1 MECMVDLT
9 AGSMLVALAALGT
22 LSSVL
27 MYLTP
32 SSASRLGPTFSG
44 SPLFT
49 LNDLPRNVAAPVSG
63 VICLWTDEEM
73 PSLAAKMLAKV
84 LDSACF
90 REC

>member
-1 MECMVDLT
+1 MYGRSHSRVNASCSSCSKV
-9 AGSMLVALAALGT
+9 GT

-63 VICLWTDEEM
+63 VICLLTDEEM
-73 PSLAAKMLAKV
+73 PSFSSKNAG
-84 LDSACF
+84 
-90 REC
+90 